1 MFLLKRSVTNQP
13 TGPWNLWKEI
23 VIQNLAF
30 DVRFLLYHTSPHLAS
45 YRLWFWTT
53 DSSILIIVHDLSVVV
68 VAPSQNVFPPPARCM
83 SRSASVKPVWRVDN
97 WFNSTALSPPT
108 DYRLPLHA
116 LCYSWYWCFLHFK
129 HTSSVSSAWDLEPH
143 PLILCSDEEKE
154 GTVCLLKQLQ
164 KMKYNQGH
172 LMNLF
177 LNKNSK
183 SALIL
188 CSSAATGCHS
198 MSHQCKC
205 VASYFLMS
213 VCNHSRSA
221 ARCTC
226 WGGNY
231 WQPLVLTRCV
241 GLQSCEV
248 ISLA

>member
-1 MFLLKRSVTNQP
+1 MLDFCSITPALIWHHTVSDSEQQTAASSSLFMICLLL
-13 TGPWNLWKEI
+13 LW
-23 VIQNLAF
+23 
-30 DVRFLLYHTSPHLAS
+30 
-45 YRLWFWTT
+45 
-53 DSSILIIVHDLSVVV
+53 
-68 VAPSQNVFPPPARCM
+68 
-83 SRSASVKPVWRVDN
+83 
-97 WFNSTALSPPT
+97 
-108 DYRLPLHA
+108 RLPKMSSRRLRDACPDRPLWNQFGELITGSTPQPYLPQQTIDYLSTPCVTLILVFFAFQTHEQ
-116 LCYSWYWCFLHFK
+116 CFQP
-129 HTSSVSSAWDLEPH
+129 WDLEPH

-154 GTVCLLKQLQ
+154 GTVCLLTQLQ

-231 WQPLVLTRCV
+231 RQPLVLTRCV

>member
-116 LCYSWYWCFLHFK
+116 LCYSDTGVFCISNTRAVFPAHEIWSHIPSFY
-129 HTSSVSSAWDLEPH
+129 A
-143 PLILCSDEEKE
+143 
-154 GTVCLLKQLQ
+154 Q
-164 KMKYNQGH
+164 MKRKRGQ
-172 LMNLF
+172 F
-177 LNKNSK
+177 
-183 SALIL
+183 
-188 CSSAATGCHS
+188 
-198 MSHQCKC
+198 
-205 VASYFLMS
+205 VF
-213 VCNHSRSA
+213 
-221 ARCTC
+221 
-226 WGGNY
+226 
-231 WQPLVLTRCV
+231 
-241 GLQSCEV
+241 
-248 ISLA
+248 

>member
-1 MFLLKRSVTNQP
+1 MLDFCSITPALIWHHTVSDSEQQTAASSSLFMICLLLLWRLPKMSSRRLRDACPDRPLWNQFCELITGSTPQPYLPQQTIDYLSTPCVTLD
-13 TGPWNLWKEI
+13 TG
-23 VIQNLAF
+23 AF
-30 DVRFLLYHTSPHLAS
+30 CISNTRA
-45 YRLWFWTT
+45 
-53 DSSILIIVHDLSVVV
+53 
-68 VAPSQNVFPPPARCM
+68 VFPAHEIWSHIP
-83 SRSASVKPVWRVDN
+83 S
-97 WFNSTALSPPT
+97 
-108 DYRLPLHA
+108 
-116 LCYSWYWCFLHFK
+116 
-129 HTSSVSSAWDLEPH
+129 
-143 PLILCSDEEKE
+143 ILCSDEEKE
-154 GTVCLLKQLQ
+154 GTVCLLTQLQ
-164 KMKYNQGH
+164 KMKYNQEH